1 MIVLPAIDLLGGNCV
16 RLVRGA
22 YETASKVATDALET
36 ARAFCAAGAEYL
48 HMVDLDGARDGRA
61 ARKNRDTAL
70 AVAKALDIPVELGG
84 GIRRLEDIEE
94 LLDGG
99 ISRVILG
106 SAAADEAFLARA
118 AERYGDRLAVGV
130 DARKGRVAFNGWTED
145 SGEDYIAF
153 AGRAVALGVRNVIFT
168 DIDCD
173 GTLSHPNFR
182 QLEALAQ
189 AVDVDITASGGIA
202 DITDIER
209 LTAMGMYGAIC
220 GKSIYAGT
228 LDLAAAVK
236 AGKSYE
242 K

>member
-1 MIVLPAIDLLGGNCV
+1 MIFERGVGG
-16 RLVRGA
+16 
-22 YETASKVATDALET
+22 
-36 ARAFCAAGAEYL
+36 
-48 HMVDLDGARDGRA
+48 
-61 ARKNRDTAL
+61 
-70 AVAKALDIPVELGG
+70 
-84 GIRRLEDIEE
+84 EE
-94 LLDGG
+94 LLGGG

-130 DARKGRVAFNGWTED
+130 DARQGRVAFNGWTQD

-153 AGRAVALGVRNVIFT
+153 AARAAALGVRDIIFT

-173 GTLSHPNFR
+173 GTLSHPNFA

-189 AVDVDITASGGIA
+189 AVEVDITASGGIA

-209 LTAMGMYGAIC
+209 LAAMGMYGAIC

-236 AGKSYE
+236 AGKAYG

>member
-1 MIVLPAIDLLGGNCV
+1 MQLEIIHQWKYSIFSYLPYRKDTLLGDAQPLARHARVEG
-16 RLVRGA
+16 RL
-22 YETASKVATDALET
+22 L
-36 ARAFCAAGAEYL
+36 
-48 HMVDLDGARDGRA
+48 VDHDPDGRDFA
-61 ARKNRDTAL
+61 QSR
-70 AVAKALDIPVELGG
+70 VACQPVGMGG

-94 LLDGG
+94 LLGGG

-130 DARKGRVAFNGWTED
+130 DARQGRVAFNGWTQD

-153 AGRAVALGVRNVIFT
+153 AARAAALGVRNIIFT

-173 GTLSHPNFR
+173 GTLSHPNFA

-189 AVDVDITASGGIA
+189 AVEVDITASGGIA

-209 LTAMGMYGAIC
+209 LAAMGMYGAIC

-236 AGKSYE
+236 AGKAYG